1 MEELSAHILH
11 GYGDSSRP
19 GQCSPALKLATPQA
33 KLDKRAEV
41 VVIPDYHLLKESLKR
56 LSRYTDLSR
65 NNAKPISYVEVF
77 ANECLGLDQG
87 TAHRRRHLCHNLFRT
102 LEMVSWPLDPS
113 DTVQHKENLCLRKLE

>member
-1 MEELSAHILH
+1 MH
-11 GYGDSSRP
+11 GYRDIIGTIQLNP
-19 GQCSPALKLATPQA
+19 LLQPAILQE
-33 KLDKRAEV
+33 KLDDCAEV

-87 TAHRRRHLCHNLFRT
+87 TAHRRRHLRHNLFRT
-102 LEMVSWPLDPS
+102 LEMVSWPLDPA